1 MARHSSTVDV
11 HPPDHPPRTDTT
23 STHTRAPEAVEH
35 VNTASLE
42 KLIGYNARR
51 AALTVIGQL
60 VQQLEPYGL
69 QGPIDYSVLDLV
81 AYNPGVTSRQ
91 LCNALNILPPNL
103 VGIVRQ
109 LEQRGLVQKL
119 EHPTDRRAQGL
130 YLTEAGQA
138 LHAAAERTTEQV
150 ESDAAHRLTE
160 TERTILI
167 SMLRK
172 IYLP

>member
-1 MARHSSTVDV
+1 MMSASPRVKSVRRSAHARSK
-11 HPPDHPPRTDTT
+11 TT
-23 STHTRAPEAVEH
+23 TEPSPELEVVER

-42 KLIGYNARR
+42 RLIGYNARR

-60 VQQLEPYGL
+60 VQQLEAHGL

-91 LCNALNILPPNL
+91 LCTALNILPPNL

-109 LEQRGLVQKL
+109 LEQRGLVEKL

-130 YLTEAGQA
+130 YLTEAGQT
-138 LHAAAERTTEQV
+138 LHAAAEATARQV
-150 ESDAAHRLTE
+150 ESSVAHRLTD
-160 TERTILI
+160 TEQTILI
-167 SMLRK
+167 SLLRK
-172 IYLP
+172 IYKD